1 MNTTE
6 KQQIA
11 NELKAFCDRKG
22 SQSKGAN
29 SLKGVSE
36 ALVTQILKGN
46 WDKIADSKWRSIK
59 AQLGMSGN
67 DWVFV
72 QTSNFQTLTCLF
84 DDAQQ
89 NSQVYAITAPA
100 GSGKTKTMQLYE
112 RENPNAF
119 MVQCNEFWNK
129 KAFMSELLTAMGRD
143 GSGLTVNEMV
153 GEAVRVLK
161 SSENPVLL
169 LDEFDKVND
178 QVLYFFITLYNLLEE
193 HCGMVM
199 CATDH
204 LEKRIKRGLK
214 LNKKGYKEIYSRI
227 GRKFIELSEINQADC
242 IQICTANGITE
253 KSDIKEVW
261 KDCEGDL
268 RRVKRKIHSLK
279 LAYSE
284 TEPETT

>member
-1 MNTTE
+1 MNTNE

-11 NELKAFCDRKG
+11 SELKSFCERKG

-29 SLKGVSE
+29 SLKGVSD

-59 AQLGMSGN
+59 AQLGMNGS
-67 DWVFV
+67 DWQFV
-72 QTSNFQTLTCLF
+72 QTANYQTLTCLF
-84 DDAQQ
+84 EDAQK

-100 GSGKTKTMQLYE
+100 GSGKSKTMQLYE
-112 RENPNAF
+112 RENTNTF

-129 KAFMSELLTAMGRD
+129 KAFMNEVLTSMGRD

-153 GEAVRVLK
+153 SEAVRVLK
-161 SSENPVLL
+161 SLEQPILL

-193 HCGMVM
+193 HCAIVM

-242 IQICTANGITE
+242 IQICTANGIID
-253 KSDIKEVW
+253 KSDIKAVW
-261 KDCEGDL
+261 LDCQGDL

-279 LAYSE
+279 LAYLE
-284 TEPETT
+284 NDTQ